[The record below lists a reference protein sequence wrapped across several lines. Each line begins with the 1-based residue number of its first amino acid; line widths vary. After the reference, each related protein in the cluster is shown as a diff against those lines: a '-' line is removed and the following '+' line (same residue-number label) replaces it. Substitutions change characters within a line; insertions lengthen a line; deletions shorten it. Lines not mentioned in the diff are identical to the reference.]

1 MPTEGD
7 TELQRYYL
15 QQLKELKQKID
26 LSQPSEDSSGSK
38 PTPTPSN
45 NKSAQEREKYVDPPI
60 DIKAMIRATP
70 RPVPSPYIKERGDRH
85 HAKFISILFKLNSPA
100 QSQNKKPRTK

>member
-26 LSQPSEDSSGSK
+26 LRQPSEDSSGSI
-38 PTPTPSN
+38 PTPSN
-45 NKSAQEREKYVDPPI
+45 NKSAQERETYFDSI